1 MKRNKLY
8 TALISS
14 YNLFMII
21 ISVVIFII
29 YNRFDILEM
38 GYTGINF
45 WTILFLVIIF
55 LYTLLLIEATID
67 NRENKK
73 CGIVK
78 EKTSSKKIKR
88 IRIYWFSSICY
99 SLLLIVISLFAT
111 TGFWFCFSILM
122 FIVCIFGLK
131 NSNKR
136 YEKGVVYTSVD
147 DRITLIGVWILFM
160 INGLSVFCFAPDLR
174 TLVIFLL
181 IFIFLYSLIVWFI
194 MNIKKITKMN
204 WSLKDC
210 VLVLSGFII
219 IIVLT
224 VVFFVNCNSIG
235 DSMPW
240 KIPHFIFLAF
250 YFEYLLLPFLG
261 INIYNLI
268 RINENNKKEKL
279 NNN

>member
-78 EKTSSKKIKR
+78 EKTSSKKLKELEYIGLVQ
-88 IRIYWFSSICY
+88 SV
-99 SLLLIVISLFAT
+99 IV
-111 TGFWFCFSILM
+111 
-122 FIVCIFGLK
+122 
-131 NSNKR
+131 
-136 YEKGVVYTSVD
+136 Y
-147 DRITLIGVWILFM
+147 
-160 INGLSVFCFAPDLR
+160 
-174 TLVIFLL
+174 
-181 IFIFLYSLIVWFI
+181 
-194 MNIKKITKMN
+194 
-204 WSLKDC
+204 
-210 VLVLSGFII
+210 
-219 IIVLT
+219 
-224 VVFFVNCNSIG
+224 
-235 DSMPW
+235 
-240 KIPHFIFLAF
+240 
-250 YFEYLLLPFLG
+250 YLLLFLFLQLQVFG
-261 INIYNLI
+261 FASQY
-268 RINENNKKEKL
+268 
-279 NNN
+279 